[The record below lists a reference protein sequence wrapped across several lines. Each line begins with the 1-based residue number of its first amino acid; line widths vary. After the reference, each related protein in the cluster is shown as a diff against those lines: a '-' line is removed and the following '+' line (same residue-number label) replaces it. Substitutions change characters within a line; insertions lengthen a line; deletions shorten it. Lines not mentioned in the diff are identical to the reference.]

1 MRPLI
6 RAPFAAA
13 LAVLVLLAAGC
24 EKTIKEVRTPASD
37 AALASR

>member
-6 RAPFAAA
+6 CCLVSA
-13 LAVLVLLAAGC
+13 LLFLVVAGC

-37 AALASR
+37 VVLASK